1 MIDAEVLRLRR
12 LRDVALGVR
21 SLARAIQ
28 LRSPTGQE
36 LCKASAVLCWRI
48 ASTASGRLK
57 AHPYRRFQRGPSSLR
72 TFVQDL
78 AATLASAMAHRR
90 GMATGQLLAKLRR
103 VARELDNVRT
113 VTWSADLSDSLG
125 RAQIHVR
132 NLLQRVEI
140 YARQEAGNTS
150 CVGKAIRD
158 LDGDSPRVAD
168 GEKSPYL
175 TI

>member
-1 MIDAEVLRLRR
+1 M
-12 LRDVALGVR
+12 
-21 SLARAIQ
+21 
-28 LRSPTGQE
+28 
-36 LCKASAVLCWRI
+36 
-48 ASTASGRLK
+48 
-57 AHPYRRFQRGPSSLR
+57 
-72 TFVQDL
+72 QDL
-78 AATLASAMAHRR
+78 AATLSGAMAHRR

-125 RAQIHVR
+125 RAQIHAR

-150 CVGKAIRD
+150 CVGKAVRD
-158 LDGDSPRVAD
+158 LYGDSPRVAD
-168 GEKSPYL
+168 GDKSPYL